1 MSFYKNNKK
10 LIDLYDCNYYLLDLV
25 ILILRPGAEWAI
37 INNSKID
44 WLDDK
49 QTKPTEEEINDIKD
63 KLKKEYPIYQLR
75 KKRNQLLEETDIYFN
90 IFDYPIDE
98 NKKEELRIY
107 RKHLRDLPNVLEDG
121 NYNIDIN
128 NLESYFPIK
137 PI

>member
-49 QTKPTEEEINDIKD
+49 QTQPTEEEINDIKD
-63 KLKKEYPIYQLR
+63 KLKKEYSMYQLR

-98 NKKEELRIY
+98 NKKEELRTY
-107 RKHLRDLPNVLEDG
+107 RKHLRDLPNVLED
-121 NYNIDIN
+121 NNINIDIN
-128 NLESYFPIK
+128 NLDQYFPIK

>member
-49 QTKPTEEEINDIKD
+49 QTQPTEEEINDIKD
-63 KLKKEYPIYQLR
+63 KLKKEYPMYQLR

-98 NKKEELRIY
+98 NKKEELRTY